1 MKLAV
6 IFPGIRYHVDKPLLF
21 YSKKIAASHGFEIVE
36 VPYGNFP
43 ADVKG
48 SPEKMREAFQS
59 ALRQSE
65 EMLRNVEFGK
75 YDTILFISKSIGTA
89 VAAEYAR
96 RRQIQT
102 KNVYYTPVKESMAFM
117 EQPGIVFH
125 GTADNWVGNEE
136 LTAFCKAYRY
146 PLYLIGD
153 GNHSLETGHV
163 LFDINNLR
171 NIMEATE
178 KYIESI

>member
-6 IFPGIRYHVDKPLLF
+6 IFPGIGYHVDKPLLF
-21 YSKKIAASHGFEIVE
+21 YSKKIAATHGFEIVE

-43 ADVKG
+43 VNVKG

-59 ALRQSE
+59 ALRQSGE
-65 EMLRNVEFGK
+65 ILTNVEFEK

-96 RRQIQT
+96 HRQIQT

-125 GTADNWVGNEE
+125 GTADTWVGNDE
-136 LTAFCKAYRY
+136 LTMFCKMHHY

-153 GNHSLETGHV
+153 ANHSLETGHV

-171 NIMEATE
+171 NIMEVME
-178 KYIESI
+178 KYIQTI

>member
-6 IFPGIRYHVDKPLLF
+6 IFPGIGYHVDKPLLF

-36 VPYGNFP
+36 VPYGNFR

-59 ALRQSE
+59 ALHQSE
-65 EMLRNVEFGK
+65 EMLSKVEFEK
-75 YDTILFISKSIGTA
+75 YDTILFISKSVGTA

-125 GTADNWVGNEE
+125 GTADTWARTDE
-136 LTAFCKAYRY
+136 LTEFCKAYHY

-153 GNHSLETGHV
+153 GDHSLETGHV

-178 KYIESI
+178 KYIQSL